1 MGSELLSA
9 RLFLHRLAAK
19 TPAGERR
26 WLVAVSGGR
35 DSMCLL
41 HLTLQWGRENGVE
54 VAAAHFNHRLRGE
67 TADRDEAFVRDF
79 CRTHGVPFVRGEGD
93 TRALAKHRGMTI
105 EEAGRTLRYAFLE
118 RTAAERGCQWILTA
132 HHAGDNA
139 ETMLLNLCRGTG
151 GRGLSGIPQVRG
163 QVARPLL
170 QIPREEIEGYVAR
183 HGILYVEDETN
194 FEDDAARNLLRHQV
208 LPVLCQVNPRAVE
221 NMSRTAGILRRE
233 GEAID
238 QAAAA
243 LMEQARGT
251 WRGLRIS
258 REALAAAPEAV
269 AARAVLTL
277 LERLCGHSQDLT
289 AVDVG
294 SVLAVA
300 RAGREAQERRLSYGL
315 LVYREGAD
323 VVITLPPPRLEP
335 VSLQRGET
343 AVFGGWRVSLRE
355 TPGAGEC
362 FALRLPPLTPTAVT
376 LWRRE
381 DRFRL
386 SGSRGERSLKRLYA
400 ERGVRPYRRDTL
412 PVLRAGE
419 VPAAAAGVGVNA
431 QFTPAEGEKPVFV
444 IFQQIERGE

>member
-1 MGSELLSA
+1 M
-9 RLFLHRLAAK
+9 
-19 TPAGERR
+19 
-26 WLVAVSGGR
+26 
-35 DSMCLL
+35 
-41 HLTLQWGRENGVE
+41 
-54 VAAAHFNHRLRGE
+54 
-67 TADRDEAFVRDF
+67 
-79 CRTHGVPFVRGEGD
+79 
-93 TRALAKHRGMTI
+93 
-105 EEAGRTLRYAFLE
+105 
-118 RTAAERGCQWILTA
+118 
-132 HHAGDNA
+132 
-139 ETMLLNLCRGTG
+139 
-151 GRGLSGIPQVRG
+151 
-163 QVARPLL
+163 
-170 QIPREEIEGYVAR
+170 
-183 HGILYVEDETN
+183 
-194 FEDDAARNLLRHQV
+194 
-208 LPVLCQVNPRAVE
+208 
-221 NMSRTAGILRRE
+221 
-233 GEAID
+233 
-238 QAAAA
+238 
-243 LMEQARGT
+243 
-251 WRGLRIS
+251 
-258 REALAAAPEAV
+258 

-315 LVYREGAD
+315 LAYREGAD
-323 VVITLPPPRLEP
+323 VVITQPPPRLEP
-335 VSLQRGET
+335 VPLQKGGT

-400 ERGVRPYRRDTL
+400 ERGIRPYRRDTL

>member
-79 CRTHGVPFVRGEGD
+79 CRTYGVPFVRGEGD
-93 TRALAKHRGMTI
+93 TRALAKHQGMTL

-118 RTAAERGCQWILTA
+118 RAASERGCRWILTA
-132 HHAGDNA
+132 HHADDNA

-151 GRGLSGIPQVRG
+151 SRGLAGIPQVRG

-170 QIPREEIEGYVAR
+170 RIPRREIEGYAAR

-194 FEDDAARNLLRHQV
+194 SEDDAARNLLRHQV

-221 NMSRTAGILRRE
+221 NMSRTAGILRGE
-233 GEAID
+233 GEAMD
-238 QAAAA
+238 QVAAA
-243 LMEQARGT
+243 LAERAREIP
-251 WRGLRIS
+251 RGLRIA
-258 REALAAAPEAV
+258 RDALTATPEAV

-300 RAGREAQERRLSYGL
+300 RTDREGLEQRLSYGL
-315 LVYREGAD
+315 RAYREGAD

-335 VSLQRGET
+335 VPLRLGET
-343 AVFGGWRVSLRE
+343 AEFGGWRVSLRE

-362 FALRLPPLTPTAVT
+362 FALCLPPLTPTTVT

-386 SGSRGERSLKRLYA
+386 LGSRGERSLKRLYA
-400 ERGVRPYRRDTL
+400 ERGIRPCRRDTL

-419 VPAAAAGVGVNA
+419 VPAAAAGVGVDA
-431 QFTPAEGEKPVFV
+431 RFTPVEGEKPVFV